1 MRNISKYL
9 RKICVA
15 LVGIPLVIIGFILV
29 PLPGPGLLVSFAGL
43 FILSLEFDWAKPY
56 MERVKKLMNKVVQK
70 TQKMK
75 NNSDNTEKKPKR

>member
-9 RKICVA
+9 RKIGVA

-56 MERVKKLMNKVVQK
+56 MERIKKLMNKVVQK
-70 TQKMK
+70 TKG
-75 NNSDNTEKKPKR
+75 NSGGNPEKKQKP